1 MKTTRRIIT
10 IMLIAI
16 MICGLFA
23 CTKQKEVNLNTTEA
37 ANRFISEI
45 EFEETPAVIEDEEF
59 AVEKLFGIDVSL
71 VARTDSGLDA
81 CIAVCSSTPETVIV
95 IKAVD
100 AEAAKNICDNYFASR
115 VESYRH
121 DYDNYGP
128 EQIAKLDGCINKA
141 VGEYAF
147 LLITNNNSAAENLLN
162 DLTK

>member
-1 MKTTRRIIT
+1 MKTTKRTIIVV
-10 IMLIAI
+10 LIAV
-16 MICGLFA
+16 MVLGLFA
-23 CTKQKEVNLNTTEA
+23 CAKQKELNLNTTET

-45 EFEETPAVIEDEEF
+45 EFEETPAIIEDEEF
-59 AVEKLFGIDVSL
+59 AVEKLFGIDTAL
-71 VARTDSGLDA
+71 VAKTDSGLDA
-81 CIAVCSSTPETVIV
+81 CVAVCSSTPETVIV

-128 EQIAKLDGCINKA
+128 EQIAKLDNCINKA

-147 LLITNNNSAAENLLN
+147 LLITNNNSAAETLLN